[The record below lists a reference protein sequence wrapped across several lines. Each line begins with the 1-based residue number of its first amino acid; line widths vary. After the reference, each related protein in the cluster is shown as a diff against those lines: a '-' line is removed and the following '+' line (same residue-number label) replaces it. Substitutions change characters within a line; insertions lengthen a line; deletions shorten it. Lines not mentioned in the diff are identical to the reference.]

1 MSHKEHE
8 AHHIDGVPY
17 HPRES
22 WDIGSISEALDKT
35 PEATRDIA
43 HGPGVRYL
51 LGNTE
56 QGALTLEIFPPH
68 AERSKGIVRLST
80 EDSLQEFYRQPRPA
94 IREEGLIF
102 ETGNLM
108 ISLSPQGELMTYRLV
123 PEEGPEEPQDGRN
136 DAEGGIDP
144 GTDDE
149 ERSDDAAAPQRV
161 VQPGLPEGKEGR
173 QRVTYGG
180 RLGTDPRTK
189 TTPKGKFIMEFPVAV
204 KVEGQEKAD
213 WRNTVVF
220 DERARRLEAEGTLA
234 RGVYV
239 DVVAYEHAKLRQ
251 GQDGKPREVKEYYA
265 TSVTPKVRNRAR
277 DEAQGA
283 RSEPIQQ

>member
-1 MSHKEHE
+1 MITDIISHTMAHKEQLPNQ
-8 AHHIDGVPY
+8 IDGVPY
-17 HPRES
+17 HPRQS
-22 WDIGSISEALDKT
+22 WDIGSISAALDKT
-35 PEATRDIA
+35 PEATKDIA
-43 HGPGVRYL
+43 HGPGVRYT
-51 LGNTE
+51 LGE
-56 QGALTLEIFPPH
+56 SDALTLELFPPH
-68 AERSKGIVRLST
+68 AERSRGIVRLST
-80 EDSLQEFYRQPRPA
+80 EDSLQEFYRQPQPA

-102 ETGNLM
+102 ETANLM
-108 ISLSPQGELMTYRLV
+108 ISLAPTGELMTYRLV
-123 PEEGPEEPQDGRN
+123 PDDAPEEPQDERN
-136 DAEGGIDP
+136 DAEGGADP

-189 TTPKGKFIMEFPVAV
+189 TTPKGKFI
-204 KVEGQEKAD
+204 
-213 WRNTVVF
+213 
-220 DERARRLEAEGTLA
+220 ERARRLEAEGTLA